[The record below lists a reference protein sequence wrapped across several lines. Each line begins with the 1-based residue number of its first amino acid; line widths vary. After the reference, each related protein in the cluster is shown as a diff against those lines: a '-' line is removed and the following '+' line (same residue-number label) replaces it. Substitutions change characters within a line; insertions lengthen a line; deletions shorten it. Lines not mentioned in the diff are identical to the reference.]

1 MIGTSEILHRQ
12 IEKFL
17 FLFIPFLLIVWIVIE
32 RVNLRE
38 MVRSQ
43 DKSKWAIPLG
53 VITFIA
59 VLNSII
65 FSFLSMVVLDS
76 IEMDRV
82 FGDSGML
89 AAMVI
94 APLIPS
100 GLISFAI
107 LQNRQWVSYTLVLTL
122 VVGLYLVFSCFY
134 CIG

>member
-1 MIGTSEILHRQ
+1 MIGTSEMLHRQ

-17 FLFIPFLLIVWIVIE
+17 FLLIPFLLIVWIVIE
-32 RVNLRE
+32 RVNLRK
-38 MVRSQ
+38 MAHSH
-43 DKSKWAIPLG
+43 DKGKWAIPLG

-89 AAMVI
+89 AMMVI
-94 APLIPS
+94 VPLIPS
-100 GLISFAI
+100 G
-107 LQNRQWVSYTLVLTL
+107 
-122 VVGLYLVFSCFY
+122 
-134 CIG
+134 

>member
-76 IEMDRV
+76 IEMDLIIGN
-82 FGDSGML
+82 FGML
-89 AAMVI
+89 TVMVI
-94 APLIPS
+94 VPLIPS

>member
-76 IEMDRV
+76 IEMDLII
-82 FGDSGML
+82 GDFGML
-89 AAMVI
+89 TMMVI
-94 APLIPS
+94 VPLIPS

>member
-82 FGDSGML
+82 FGGSGML
-89 AAMVI
+89 AVMVI
-94 APLIPS
+94 VPLIPS
-100 GLISFAI
+100 GLISFVI
-107 LQNRQWVSYTLVLTL
+107 LQNRKWVYYTLALTL
-122 VVGLYLVFSCFY
+122 FVGLYLVFSCFY

>member
-1 MIGTSEILHRQ
+1 MIRTSEILHRQ

-38 MVRSQ
+38 MVHSQ

-89 AAMVI
+89 T
-94 APLIPS
+94 
-100 GLISFAI
+100 
-107 LQNRQWVSYTLVLTL
+107 Q
-122 VVGLYLVFSCFY
+122 
-134 CIG
+134 